1 MTESSA
7 GSTAELPEAAEQAL
21 TAEQRELVEVLLD
34 PKFDADAIAR
44 RLLADADHD
53 QPD

>member
-1 MTESSA
+1 MTERSA
-7 GSTAELPEAAEQAL
+7 RSTELPEVAEQAL
-21 TAEQRELVEVLLD
+21 TARQRELVEALLD
-34 PKFDADAIAR
+34 PKIDADAIAR